1 MRLWFLGYCMGSHPS
16 NSFAVCCETGS
27 GLLGRALGVRR
38 QGTRQPLHDP
48 EEEGALVLYAP
59 TELSAHELMKTDQ

>member
-1 MRLWFLGYCMGSHPS
+1 MQRAHACSTCNGG
-16 NSFAVCCETGS
+16 VCVCAAGN

-48 EEEGALVLYAP
+48 DEEGALVLYSP
-59 TELSAHELMKTDQ
+59 QELSAHELMKTDQ